1 MRAESIF
8 LATQSDAASKPSI
21 SSGGW
26 DSPPPV
32 SRQRE
37 EAPPSRARSSAG
49 RWTAGAAAPPLGL
62 LPPPWRPGE
71 LRSRRERAADASR
84 APALRPPPP
93 APPLLR
99 YRPPAAAAGRHG
111 NGQWGA
117 ASPRGRGDGRAQPQG
132 CRGWPRAAALGMLS
146 GSAAPHARSGEARPG
161 RAGAGRESS
170 TRNPSLDGNIQ
181 TRLAVFLHFQW
192 FSNKMY

>member
-26 DSPPPV
+26 DSPPP
-32 SRQRE
+32 SPDSAKRHHPPGPAR
-37 EAPPSRARSSAG
+37 APAAG
-49 RWTAGAAAPPLGL
+49 RQERQPRRWACSPPA
-62 LPPPWRPGE
+62 RPGE

-146 GSAAPHARSGEARPG
+146 GSAAPHAGLEKRGQVVPAR
-161 RAGAGRESS
+161 EE
-170 TRNPSLDGNIQ
+170 NHLHVIQ
-181 TRLAVFLHFQW
+181 V
-192 FSNKMY
+192 